1 MNAGKANMS
10 YSNELDTLSQNF
22 AAICREFDTFSKK
35 SRQDNLSA
43 RLVYEQNIN
52 VLQRCKQ
59 QVESSLAHLKTAE
72 NDEMSR
78 YYCESVKKSLAAFKE
93 SLKNAQ
99 MKVSSAR
106 PMPPF
111 FF

>member
-1 MNAGKANMS
+1 MNAGEAMMT
-10 YSNELDTLSQNF
+10 YDNELDTLSQHF
-22 AAICREFDTFSKK
+22 AAICREFDTFSQK

-43 RLVYEQNIN
+43 RLVYDQNIT

-59 QVESSLAHLKTAE
+59 QVETSLSHLKAAE

-78 YYCESVKKSLAAFKE
+78 HYYDSAKKSLAVFKE
-93 SLKNAQ
+93 SLKQAQ

>member
-1 MNAGKANMS
+1 MRGIAKMT
-10 YSNELDTLSQNF
+10 YSNELDTLSQHF
-22 AAICREFDTFSKK
+22 AAICREFDRFSQK

-43 RLVYEQNIN
+43 RLVYDQNIT

-59 QVESSLAHLKTAE
+59 QVETSLSHLKTAE

-78 YYCESVKKSLAAFKE
+78 HYCESVKKSLAAFKE

-99 MKVSSAR
+99 MKVNSAR